1 MKNSKKG
8 FTLVEL
14 LVVIA
19 ILAILATVAVVGY
32 TSFTDK
38 AHQSNDRS
46 LVAQLNTATL
56 NVDGKYETFHEVVEV
71 LAEQGFDVT
80 KIKAT
85 AKDHDILWNEDT
97 QKFFYSADEALDGAK
112 IWVVS
117 AEVSE
122 KYSTYYIGD
131 ESIDS
136 NTETNICVAT
146 NGTNL
151 TIKAPNADVYHY
163 GEVANLTITEVKESS
178 YHEFG
183 RVTGLATISKGHLVV
198 ENGGS
203 IGTLVVATTDVT
215 LTGSV
220 GVLVGSTEVVKQFQ
234 DNGYK
239 GTTATATE
247 ETISGA
253 VAFIGGAFYSDF
265 ATALAACTEGQTVVL
280 LKDVKYSEEN
290 KVFRIEAEQT
300 VVIDLNGHAIFA
312 TAAEGKAA
320 AVIENYGT
328 LTIKDSVGGGK
339 ITTNAL
345 NPDMQEIPGY
355 ASNTINNYGT
365 LTLESGLVENTTD
378 GPAAYPVDCY
388 SGSTFIMNGGKL
400 SAVACGLRMFAN
412 GEVNVTINNGEI
424 DGGRRGIWI
433 QLPNN
438 NPDVAPVANLTIN
451 GGLFVGSNLTLY
463 SYSYGNSF
471 ANTNVKILGGTFQTG
486 VAFGGGYKGDIE
498 NVSITGGTF
507 NGDLGRYLANDGW
520 EDIAKP

>member
-56 NVDGKYETFHEVVEV
+56 NVEGKYETFHEVVEV

-122 KYSTYYIGD
+122 KYSTYYIGGS
-131 ESIDS
+131 EITS
-136 NTETNICVAT
+136 NTATSICVAT

-220 GVLVGSTEVVKQFQ
+220 GVLVGSTEVVEQFQ
-234 DNGYK
+234 NNGYK

-253 VAFIGGAFYSDF
+253 VAFIGGVFYDDF

-280 LKDVKYSEEN
+280 LKDIAFAEN
-290 KVFRIEAEQT
+290 KVFTIEAEQT
-300 VVIDLNGHAIFA
+300 VVIDLNGHVIAA
-312 TAAEGKAA
+312 TAAEGKSS
-320 AVIENYGT
+320 AVITNKGN

-339 ITTNAL
+339 ITTSAL
-345 NPDMQEIPGY
+345 NPDANVSPSY
-355 ASNTINNYGT
+355 ASNVISNSGV
-365 LTLESGLVENTTD
+365 LTLDGGILENVTSG
-378 GPAAYPVDCY
+378 AAATYCVDNAP
-388 SGSTFIMNGGKL
+388 GSTFTMNGGEL
-400 SAVACGLRMFAN
+400 VSAFDALRVF
-412 GEVNVTINNGEI
+412 
-424 DGGRRGIWI
+424 GGSSAIT
-433 QLPNN
+433 
-438 NPDVAPVANLTIN
+438 VTIN
-451 GGLFVGSNLTLY
+451 GGTITGTGSPIWLQMPASAATVTLT
-463 SYSYGNSF
+463 
-471 ANTNVKILGGTFQTG
+471 
-486 VAFGGGYKGDIE
+486 
-498 NVSITGGTF
+498 ITGGTVNDLGTDDWSAIHLASSGNHDYTNCVINISGCTV
-507 NGDLGRYLANDGW
+507 NGDIYLQAMLHTGDLKGNVKIENVTVSGEIIYDND
-520 EDIAKP
+520 DDRKN